1 MSKKIQFYTKHPNKP
16 RCGVE
21 HTIHQDSELYILW
34 YYLYRIDKII
44 LSNNNYEKTTHIL
57 QEPLDKHDYIN
68 YTQLKLKNSFIGRRH
83 SGTIDNKTILINNY
97 SDFIDNISKE
107 SYLKFK
113 NHTPNP
119 RPMMILY
126 TNKKH

>member
-44 LSNNNYEKTTHIL
+44 LSNNNYEKPHI
-57 QEPLDKHDYIN
+57 
-68 YTQLKLKNSFIGRRH
+68 
-83 SGTIDNKTILINNY
+83 
-97 SDFIDNISKE
+97 
-107 SYLKFK
+107 SYK
-113 NHTPNP
+113 NHWIN
-119 RPMMILY
+119 MII
-126 TNKKH
+126 